1 MGRDVDGEEGQEGRE
16 GREGPEERGDGDKE
30 IGREG
35 GGEKIGKETERKER
49 VQMGEVGEGR

>member
-35 GGEKIGKETERKER
+35 RT
-49 VQMGEVGEGR
+49 